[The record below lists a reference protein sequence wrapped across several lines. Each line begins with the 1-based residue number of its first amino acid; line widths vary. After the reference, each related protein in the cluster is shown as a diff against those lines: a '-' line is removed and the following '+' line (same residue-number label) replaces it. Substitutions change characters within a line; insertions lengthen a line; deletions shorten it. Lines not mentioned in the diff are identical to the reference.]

1 MWKRMIVML
10 AVLGAV
16 FAGLNAFVGFR
27 AGIIKN
33 VLAGL
38 SDPDETVSAAAA
50 TEAEWQASIK
60 AIGTF
65 RAVNGADLALEASG
79 IVDKI
84 LARSGDDVLV
94 GQPLVELRRDEDLAK
109 LASLQ
114 ATADGF
120 AITLKRDQGQLKV
133 NAVSQATVDADLVNQ
148 KNALAQVAQQ
158 QAVVNQKILKAPFA
172 GRLGL
177 RSVDEGQ
184 YLSAGTTVFTLQALD
199 SLYLDFNL
207 PQKAINQVKVGQHV
221 EASVDAFPGET
232 FGGVIQAL
240 NAKVDST
247 SRNVQVRALFDNVDR
262 RLAPGMYAT
271 LDVAIDRP
279 KAFVTL
285 PQTAIVFNPY
295 GDSLF
300 LAVKDETGKLKARQ
314 IFVKTGA
321 RRGDQIA
328 VMSGVDVG
336 AMVVT
341 AGQIKL
347 HNGSKVIIDNSLAVP
362 DEASPEIADQ
372 Q

>member
-10 AVLGAV
+10 ALIGAV

-27 AGIIKN
+27 AGIIKT
-33 VLAGL
+33 VLASL
-38 SDPDETVSAAAA
+38 SDPDETVSAVAA
-50 TEAEWQASIK
+50 TQTEWQASLK

-65 RAVNGADLALEASG
+65 KAVNGADLALEASG
-79 IVDKI
+79 IVDEI
-84 LARSGDDVLV
+84 LARSGEDVQA
-94 GQPLVELRRDEDLAK
+94 GQPLLELRKNEDIAK

-120 AITLKRDQGQLKV
+120 EITLKRDQGQLKI
-133 NAVSQATVDADLVNQ
+133 NAVSQATVDADLINQ
-148 KNALAQVAQQ
+148 KNALALCAQQ
-158 QAVVNQKILKAPFA
+158 QAVVDQKILKAPFA

-177 RSVDEGQ
+177 RSVDQGQ

-207 PQKAINQVKVGQHV
+207 PQKAIDRVKVGQRV
-221 EASVDAFPGET
+221 EAVVDAFPGRKFPGTIE
-232 FGGVIQAL
+232 AL

-247 SRNVQVRALFDNVDR
+247 SRNVQVRALFDNADR

-271 LDVAIDRP
+271 LDVAIDQP
-279 KAFVTL
+279 EPFVTL

-295 GDSLF
+295 GDSVF
-300 LAVKDETGKLKARQ
+300 LAVKDDTGKLKARQ
-314 IFVKTGA
+314 VFVKTGA

-328 VMSGVDVG
+328 LTSGVDVG

-347 HNGSKVIIDNSLAVP
+347 HNGAKILIDNSLVVP
-362 DEASPEIADQ
+362 NEANPDIADQ